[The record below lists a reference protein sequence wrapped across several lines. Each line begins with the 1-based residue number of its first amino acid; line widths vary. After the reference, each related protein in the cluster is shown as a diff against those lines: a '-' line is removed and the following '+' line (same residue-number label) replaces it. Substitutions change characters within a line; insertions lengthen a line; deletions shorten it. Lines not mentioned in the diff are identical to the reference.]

1 MQAGDRDQL
10 VFVQGAEPGG
20 LYCADETDGEALR
33 VCEQIVDPLL
43 QYKTGETTSEPA
55 LAESWE
61 SNDDLTEWTFHLRDG
76 VTFSDGSA
84 FDATDVIESY
94 RAQWD
99 AADPRHVGREGLFQ
113 YWGALFGGFVNDPAL
128 ARGRRGDRSSATE
141 AAAPAT
147 TAALTAT
154 SSNSPIRGRVDVSRP
169 APARFP

>member
-1 MQAGDRDQL
+1 ML
-10 VFVQGAEPGG
+10 VRVFGWCRPPG
-20 LYCADETDGEALR
+20 TR
-33 VCEQIVDPLL
+33 TSTRTRT
-43 QYKTGETTSEPA
+43 TGETESEPA

-113 YWGALFGGFVNDPAL
+113 YWGALFGGFVNDQHQEWVSDHKQDR
-128 ARGRRGDRSSATE
+128 ARHIWQHGWT
-141 AAAPAT
+141 
-147 TAALTAT
+147 
-154 SSNSPIRGRVDVSRP
+154 
-169 APARFP
+169 